1 MKKAEKGFDP
11 DPEGIMPRYLMQIVL
26 PEGKLVCGEGVF
38 PSRPALSPAAGGKA
52 VFFLTCPRLQ
62 GRKCMSDNT
71 ILIHVNGRDE
81 QVACGTTLLQ
91 LVQNMKVDPARVVV
105 EHNLEI
111 VGQEKL
117 AGTALADNDTV
128 EVIHFVGGG

>member
-1 MKKAEKGFDP
+1 
-11 DPEGIMPRYLMQIVL
+11 
-26 PEGKLVCGEGVF
+26 
-38 PSRPALSPAAGGKA
+38 
-52 VFFLTCPRLQ
+52 
-62 GRKCMSDNT
+62 MSDNT

-111 VGQEKL
+111 VGQEML